1 LSKYGVD
8 ILKVKDDKL
17 AAFTAK
23 AYADVITQAAQNE
36 SAKSFYFHQ
45 QLTVST
51 FHHLL
56 Q

>member
-1 LSKYGVD
+1 MGRQGIKSKN
-8 ILKVKDDKL
+8 DKL
-17 AAFTAK
+17 VFTAK
-23 AYADVITQAAQNE
+23 AYADVITQAAQKK
-36 SAKSFYFHQ
+36 ALKSFYFHQ

>member
-1 LSKYGVD
+1 MGRQGIKSKN
-8 ILKVKDDKL
+8 DKL

-23 AYADVITQAAQNE
+23 AYAVIKQAAQKE
-36 SAKSFYFHQ
+36 TLKSFYFHQ